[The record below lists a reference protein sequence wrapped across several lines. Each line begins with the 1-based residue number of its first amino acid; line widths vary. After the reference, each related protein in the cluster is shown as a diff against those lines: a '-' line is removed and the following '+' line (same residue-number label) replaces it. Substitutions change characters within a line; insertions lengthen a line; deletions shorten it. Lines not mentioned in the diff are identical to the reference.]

1 MKAELGK
8 IRQGHSKPN
17 KQTNK
22 KKKQSDINMLHDAKE
37 NIIDLLLDFTTIVN
51 EST

>member
-17 KQTNK
+17 KQT
-22 KKKQSDINMLHDAKE
+22 KKKQSDINMLHDAKK

-51 EST
+51 ESR